1 MKKLLLSC
9 PWLFLLGIYCTILG
23 GACSD
28 PAEETPSVDLLS
40 VTANGIP
47 LVDGTINVAT
57 DVTFELVFSAAID
70 AARFE
75 GAFSINGP
83 GGAIG
88 NLSFS
93 YQNAASRAVISTTLG
108 RTQNTE

>member
-1 MKKLLLSC
+1 
-9 PWLFLLGIYCTILG
+9 
-23 GACSD
+23 
-28 PAEETPSVDLLS
+28 
-40 VTANGIP
+40 
-47 LVDGTINVAT
+47 VDGTINVAT

-108 RTQNTE
+108 ANTEYRVRVAGGVIGQNNASWMRPLFEISPPVMGER